1 MDHIPSVAGVRL
13 DVVSTAIRF
22 PAEPQMTVDAALR
35 LPALRRGAPE
45 VLAGT
50 DQLQRPVRWAHS
62 CEARHVPELL
72 EGDEML
78 LMTGMGLGGTASDQR
93 AFIRDLV
100 ARRVAGLVIELGR
113 VFQEMPAPLVHEARR
128 LHLPL
133 VALHA
138 EVRFVEVTK
147 QLHSA
152 ILTRQL
158 AVERRGAEL
167 NDQLTAMLVDG
178 AEVPTILGRIAHA
191 IGNPVLLERTGGH
204 VVFHAAHDAVAEEL
218 LADWELLRPRV
229 DAGEPLAA
237 TALVLA
243 TGGRVWGRLVAV
255 PHERPV
261 DGLARAAIE
270 RTAPLI
276 ALALG
281 RTGEEQLLESRERGN
296 FLHDVMAGRIAPE
309 DIAARAAQLDLPAPD
324 HRLLGLVAA
333 RRDDPG
339 ERDDRRT
346 PIALRDV
353 RAWLQARGIASL
365 TGTRR
370 AADDIVL
377 LLALPPGM
385 TRSAAVEHAVGALHA
400 AGLDRPPPTLAAG
413 PLADAW
419 AELPDALRA
428 AAETADTMRHGP
440 VRAWHDA
447 TVPDVGRLLWGLRD
461 DERLAAFARQ
471 RLKPVLDHD
480 RGRDAVLLPTL
491 QSLCDHHWQKAPA
504 ARALRI
510 QRQSL
515 YARIGRLHRVLDA
528 DLEDPETRLGLDLA
542 VRALR
547 VVDGGAAPLRPPTV
561 AE

>member
-1 MDHIPSVAGVRL
+1 M
-13 DVVSTAIRF
+13 STPIRF

-50 DQLQRPVRWAHS
+50 DQLDRPVRWAHS
-62 CEARHVPELL
+62 CEARHVSELL

-78 LMTGMGLGGTASDQR
+78 LMTGMGLGGSASDQR
-93 AFIRDLV
+93 AFVRDLV
-100 ARRVAGLVIELGR
+100 ERRVAGLVIELGR
-113 VFQEMPAPLVHEARR
+113 VFQAMPAPLVQEARR

-133 VALHA
+133 IALHE

-167 NDQLTAMLVDG
+167 HDQLTAMLVDG
-178 AEVPTILGRIAHA
+178 AGVPSILGSIAHA
-191 IGNPVLLERTGGH
+191 IGNPVLLERAFGG
-204 VVFHAAHDAVAEEL
+204 VVFHAAHEASPEEL

-229 DAGEPLAA
+229 DGGAPLLAA
-237 TALVLA
+237 TAPVLA
-243 TGGRVWGRLVAV
+243 SGGRIWGRLVAV

-281 RTGEEQLLESRERGN
+281 RSGEEQLLESRERGN
-296 FLHDVMAGRIAPE
+296 FLHDVMTGRIAPE
-309 DIAARAAQLDLPAPD
+309 DIAARAARLDLPTPH
-324 HRLLGLVAA
+324 HRLLGIVAA
-333 RRDDPG
+333 RRDDAHASSPD
-339 ERDDRRT
+339 ERRA
-346 PIALRDV
+346 PVALRDV
-353 RAWLQARGIASL
+353 REALAVWGIASL
-365 TGTRR
+365 LGTRSG
-370 AADDIVL
+370 AEDVVM
-377 LLALPPGM
+377 LLALPRGM
-385 TRSAAVEHAVGALHA
+385 TRDTAVEHAVDALHA
-400 AGLDRPPPTLAAG
+400 AGLDRPPPTIAAG
-413 PLADAW
+413 PLADSW

-428 AAETADTMRHGP
+428 ADGTAETMRHGP
-440 VRAWHDA
+440 ARRWHDA
-447 TVPDVGRLLWGLRD
+447 TVPDVERLLWGLRG
-461 DERLAAFARQ
+461 DERLGAFARQ
-471 RLKPVLDHD
+471 RLRPVLDHD
-480 RGRDAVLLPTL
+480 RGRTAVLLPTL
-491 QSLCDHHWQKAPA
+491 QALCDHHWQKAPA
-504 ARALRI
+504 ARELGI

-515 YARIGRLHRVLDA
+515 YARIGRLSQVLDA

-542 VRALR
+542 VRAQR
-547 VVDGGAAPLRPPTV
+547 IMPAPPL